1 MNIKKTI
8 NEEFPYLVQ
17 QTTHLVGESAIPI
30 KTKSV
35 EETLKHLEELN
46 LPDQFYLVMDYKK
59 GEVVWSHGF
68 DTCLGY
74 AEKFT
79 SEAFFPDKVH
89 PFFEDW
95 FSLFGYV
102 FYKHF
107 KDLIRDYAFLNFRYV
122 INLPVRK
129 ADGTYVYVRKITVTY
144 EADEKGFIYSS
155 ISYFIIIDDYKG
167 HSLHPR
173 IFNGNNE
180 RWYEVE
186 ADIQA
191 FAADWADIKPD
202 QEFTER
208 EFQILKKCYEI
219 HREPSRGS
227 LLLKEF
233 HLSPQTRDRVLLV
246 IKNKINSLLNLN
258 KKLYVNAPLSETAC
272 LPIFSDTYEAATF
285 LKESWILDILDYRYQ
300 KNPSFFQKKKLN
312 FE

>member
-8 NEEFPYLVQ
+8 NDEFTYLVQ
-17 QTTHLVGESAIPI
+17 QTTLLVGESAIPI
-30 KTKSV
+30 KAKPV
-35 EETLKHLEELN
+35 EDILKHLEELN
-46 LPDQFYLVMDYKK
+46 LPDHFYLVMDYKK

-68 DTCLGY
+68 DRCLGY
-74 AEKFT
+74 TEKFT

-89 PFFEDW
+89 SFFQYW
-95 FSLFGYV
+95 NSLLGYA

-107 KDLIRDYAFLNFRYV
+107 KNLIRDYAFLNFRYD

-129 ADGTYVYVRKITVTY
+129 ANGTYVCVRKTNMTL
-144 EADEKGFIYSS
+144 ETDEKGFIYSS
-155 ISYFIIIDDYKG
+155 ISYFTIIDDYKG

-173 IFNGNNE
+173 VFNGNNE

-186 ADIQA
+186 AEIQS
-191 FAADWADIKPD
+191 FAADYADIKPE

-208 EFQILKKCYEI
+208 EFQILKKCCEI

-227 LLLKEF
+227 LLLTEF

-246 IKNKINSLLNLN
+246 IKNKINSLFLLD

-272 LPIFSDTYEAATF
+272 LPIFSDTYEAAIF

-300 KNPSFFQKKKLN
+300 KNPSFFQKKN
-312 FE
+312 